1 MTYIKTVIILK
12 MLLKE
17 QNQFLYLQQSYQR

>member
-17 QNQFLYLQQSYQR
+17 QNQSLYLQQSYQR